1 MKLVIAEKPSV
12 AMSLAAVL
20 GATERKD
27 GYLEGSGYL
36 VSWCVGHL
44 LELAQP
50 EAYKEQYA
58 KWRYEDLPILPE
70 NWKYEVPKDKK
81 TQLALLCRLMKDK
94 RVDSV
99 VCATDAG
106 REGELIFRLVYEY
119 AGCNKP
125 MERLWISSM
134 EDAAIREGFD
144 HLHPGSDYDKLY
156 DAAVCR
162 AGADWLIGI
171 NATRLFSVLYGV
183 TLNVGRVMS
192 PTLALLVQRESD
204 IESFISKPF
213 YVPEITCGGFTASGE
228 KMTERSEA
236 EKIRMDCD
244 HNSAFVRSVEKQV
257 KTIQPPRLYDL
268 TTLQRECNRIYGY
281 TAQQTLD
288 YVQSLY
294 EKKLATYPRTDSQY
308 LTKDMQATAASL
320 ILWLRDKMPFGKG
333 YAGEPDIDRVTD
345 DSKVT
350 DHHAI
355 IPTVEIARTDLSEL
369 PSGERD
375 VLTLLAVRLLC
386 ATTQANR
393 FEAVTAILDCQGYTF
408 TAKGK
413 TILQS
418 GWKEV
423 ERIHRMSIRQSETEH
438 RENEDAALPVLKEG
452 QTFETVSAS
461 LREGKTS
468 PPKHYTEDTLLSAM
482 ETAGAEDMP
491 DDAERK
497 GLGTP
502 ATRAATLEK
511 LVSAGF
517 VQRKKKQL
525 IPTEKGRNLIAVLPD
540 NIKSPILTAEWE
552 SMLKQV
558 EHGELSAT
566 SFMDQ
571 IADMSRTLVKEH
583 TAPEKCFADLFP
595 SSKGTAHEAVG
606 VCPRCGAPV
615 FEGKKGFFCGNRE
628 CSFALWKDN
637 RFFSSKKKSI
647 TKSVA
652 AALLKEGRIS
662 MSGLYSEKTGKTYD
676 AEVILDDT
684 GGKYVNFKLEVP
696 GKKGRRKRA
705 IEKPLNMAV
714 ITSRPYE
721 NFTKKKATF
730 SPYRN
735 GWQVTPT

>member
-119 AGCNKP
+119 AGCKKP

-320 ILWLRDKMPFGKG
+320 ILWLRDNMPFGKG

-393 FEAVTAILDCQGYTF
+393 FEAVTAMLDCQGYTF

-438 RENEDAALPVLKEG
+438 RENEDSALPVLKEG

-491 DDAERK
+491 EDAERK

-583 TAPEKCFADLFP
+583 TAPEERFADLFP
-595 SSKGTAHEAVG
+595 SSKGTVHEAVG

-615 FEGKKGFFCGNRE
+615 YEGKKGFFCDNRE

-684 GGKYVNFKLEVP
+684 GGKYVNFKLEFPV
-696 GKKGRRKRA
+696 KKGRRK
-705 IEKPLNMAV
+705 
-714 ITSRPYE
+714 
-721 NFTKKKATF
+721 
-730 SPYRN
+730 
-735 GWQVTPT
+735 